1 MYSRFIMIAAVLA
14 GMFTAVESAAQ
25 QTYTLDNGAV
35 ISNVSVDRQG
45 RELEVSMDVD
55 LSDVRVA
62 SNSSVSIAPVIV
74 AGSDTL
80 KLNALTIYGRQNRL
94 YNIRNDRP
102 LVSRPEDRAWLKSKA
117 PSEYKYQAT
126 AQYSS
131 WMDGAVLK
139 VNDCTLGCCNKV
151 LADNWTDTGAGYSLP
166 RIPEYVPEFVYMR
179 PGAVV
184 NKLRSLEATSY
195 VDFPVNK
202 TGIYPQYRNNPK
214 ELARIVATIDSVKN
228 DSDVTIRK
236 ITLKGFA
243 SPESPY
249 SNNKRLAEGRTESVK
264 HYVAALSNI
273 PERVFATDFEPENW
287 EGLRAYVQNSRI
299 DNKSGILSIIDETAT
314 EPDAREKK
322 LKTTYPD
329 EYAYLYEN
337 CYPALRKVDYRID
350 YEVRSFKGV
359 EEIRAAYRKNPQNLS
374 LEEFYVL
381 AQSYDESDSEYH
393 EILKQAVR
401 CYPSDKVANLNAAL
415 VSMSEGRIQDAG
427 DFLDKAGDGAEAIY
441 ARGVYNALIKNYDTA
456 LKMFNLVENRIP
468 QAAAAAESVR
478 NIITITELVEN
489 R

>member
-1 MYSRFIMIAAVLA
+1 MIAAVLA

-55 LSDVRVA
+55 LSYVRVA
-62 SNSSVSIAPVIV
+62 SNSSVSIVPVIV

-184 NKLRSLEATSY
+184 NKLRISLSTS
-195 VDFPVNK
+195 PV
-202 TGIYPQYRNNPK
+202 
-214 ELARIVATIDSVKN
+214 S
-228 DSDVTIRK
+228 
-236 ITLKGFA
+236 TL
-243 SPESPY
+243 S
-249 SNNKRLAEGRTESVK
+249 TETTPRSL
-264 HYVAALSNI
+264 HALLQ
-273 PERVFATDFEPENW
+273 P
-287 EGLRAYVQNSRI
+287 
-299 DNKSGILSIIDETAT
+299 
-314 EPDAREKK
+314 
-322 LKTTYPD
+322 
-329 EYAYLYEN
+329 
-337 CYPALRKVDYRID
+337 
-350 YEVRSFKGV
+350 
-359 EEIRAAYRKNPQNLS
+359 
-374 LEEFYVL
+374 
-381 AQSYDESDSEYH
+381 
-393 EILKQAVR
+393 
-401 CYPSDKVANLNAAL
+401 
-415 VSMSEGRIQDAG
+415 
-427 DFLDKAGDGAEAIY
+427 
-441 ARGVYNALIKNYDTA
+441 
-456 LKMFNLVENRIP
+456 
-468 QAAAAAESVR
+468 
-478 NIITITELVEN
+478 
-489 R
+489 